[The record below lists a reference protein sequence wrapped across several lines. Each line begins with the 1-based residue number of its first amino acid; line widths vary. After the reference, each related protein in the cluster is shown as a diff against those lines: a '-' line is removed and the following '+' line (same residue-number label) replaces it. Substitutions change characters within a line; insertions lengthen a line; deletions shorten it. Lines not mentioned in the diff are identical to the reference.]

1 MVKKYEFI
9 ILLIVSIALAILI
22 LANVIMDRSNR
33 SLQAELVERQN
44 YIQQSI
50 QLESLYVEMIKAIAE
65 LSEQTGDMALRQV
78 LTNQGMT
85 VQAAM
90 RQQVADIAE
99 QTEGT
104 QSLDKK

>member
-9 ILLIVSIALAILI
+9 ILLVVSISLAILI
-22 LANVIMDRSNR
+22 LANVIMERSNR